1 MISADESLRIP
12 RPVDIRT
19 QATLLAAIV
28 TLALAG
34 AALLRDDRPRVF
46 TLFAGFAANLGIYSL
61 ADFFHR
67 WPGAELRYDGWE
79 RLAVVAGAL
88 LPATALAFFLE
99 FLGVARRPARR
110 ARNAMLAGSLSG
122 VVVAATPLVRLSL
135 PKLVVTVYVVGG
147 MIAVLSVLWGRMV
160 AAPTRVERARL
171 LYLFIGACV
180 TVTLS
185 TLHMLPRWG
194 WCLWRFRGGACGG
207 WGPARGFSISTRS
220 PPCWSSCRSLRHSAR
235 RWRSG

>member
-1 MISADESLRIP
+1 MISGAVSLRIP
-12 RPVDIRT
+12 CSVDIRT

-46 TLFAGFAANLGIYSL
+46 TLFAAFAANLGVYSL

-67 WPGAELRYDGWE
+67 WPGAELRFDLWE
-79 RLAVVAGAL
+79 RLAVVTGAL
-88 LPATALAFFLE
+88 LPASALAFFLE

-135 PKLVVTVYVVGG
+135 PKLVVTRYVVGAL
-147 MIAVLSVLWGRMV
+147 IAVLSGLWGRMV
-160 AAPTRVERARL
+160 AAPTRVE
-171 LYLFIGACV
+171 
-180 TVTLS
+180 
-185 TLHMLPRWG
+185 
-194 WCLWRFRGGACGG
+194 
-207 WGPARGFSISTRS
+207 
-220 PPCWSSCRSLRHSAR
+220 
-235 RWRSG
+235 